1 MNIIGIEHVGI
12 GIKRIKNSE
21 SFWNL
26 LFKNIN
32 PKEETI
38 RNQNVKTKIYNTGF
52 GKVELL
58 EDLNNKSSINKFL
71 KNKNSAMHHIS
82 FQVENIEDSI
92 VELKKA
98 NILFTTEDWSIGAEG
113 YKVIFIHPRSTGGV
127 LVELTER

>member
-98 NILFTTEDWSIGAEG
+98 DILFTTEDWSIGAEG

>member
-12 GIKRIKNSE
+12 GIKSIKNNE

-26 LFKNIN
+26 LFKKLN
-32 PKEETI
+32 PKEEII
-38 RNQNVKTKIYNTGF
+38 RNQNVKTKIYNTGR

-58 EDLNNKSSINKFL
+58 EDLNNKTSINKFL
-71 KNKNSAMHHIS
+71 KDKNSAMHHIS

-92 VELKKA
+92 VELRGE
-98 NILFTTEDWSIGAEG
+98 NIIFTTENWSIGAEG